1 MLAGSAQFSRHA
13 WLTRAQGLVDI
24 SLQPALVAAVAARAP
39 AKGKRKSK
47 SKTVS
52 DAESTAEGSSMAATI
67 ETVKEEYAI
76 ASTTAGQICVFG
88 ALRSL
93 DLADARLDLTRLVC
107 APFANGLLSLG

>member
-39 AKGKRKSK
+39 AKGKRK